1 MSLAI
6 HAIEELEKQNEN
18 DEAHV
23 KFYVI
28 WDVFYGTRFWKE
40 TDQADTTLNFVCG
53 QEKLSAHDEQ
63 NELLV
68 RSKQEAV
75 VSNGYGSWLVPI

>member
-1 MSLAI
+1 MPLAI
-6 HAIEELEKQNEN
+6 HANQKLQRPNEN

-28 WDVFYGTRFWKE
+28 WDVFHGTRFWKE
-40 TDQADTTLNFVCG
+40 INQASATFNIVCG
-53 QEKLSAHDEQ
+53 QEKLSTHDEQ

-68 RSKQEAV
+68 WSKQEVV
-75 VSNGYGSWLVPI
+75 VSNGYGSS